1 MKWSINIFTAGD
13 KFMPEMHFKQLEFT
27 YSLVVH
33 LLKQRKN
40 GKIHANRKY
49 RLNLQK

>member
-1 MKWSINIFTAGD
+1 
-13 KFMPEMHFKQLEFT
+13 MPEMHFKQLEFT
-27 YSLVVH
+27 FTYSPVVH

-49 RLNLQK
+49 KLNLQK

>member
-1 MKWSINIFTAGD
+1 
-13 KFMPEMHFKQLEFT
+13 MPEMHLKQLEFT
-27 YSLVVH
+27 YSPVVH

-49 RLNLQK
+49 KLNLQK